1 MTENRNPNAEMSRMS
16 HRVLQPHRVSEAT
29 RYGLVTPQSV
39 SNARFGSG
47 TSERRTSYFGRS
59 SKEFLKIFAF
69 LYNLIDQ
76 SYQMPDSKFEEE
88 VPRIFKSLGYPFPL
102 SKSSMY
108 TVGAPHT
115 WPLILGALVWLM
127 DNVKLFIDYT
137 SKCYSRYLSGIDDY
151 EDLNLENLTLLKQ
164 HFGVDEAQFD
174 AFTAENRSLAEEL
187 EKLEKEKQNEPDR
200 VQALEKTKISLQ
212 KDQQKYKKYL
222 EEVEQ
227 HKALLEQRAKG
238 IKDEIESA
246 ELELDAVKEESNKL
260 QQIYDVQEVSAVDV
274 KKMNHEKN
282 ELHQATIFLSKSLED
297 AEKRMWNEE
306 IKVTKAKEM
315 LEVRLQDY
323 HTMARKLKLIPK
335 AAENAHA
342 QNFEISLLD
351 IVSGKKNLPQN
362 TEKIKLAL
370 MNLLKQINDDIEHL
384 KHKKMSV
391 QEAKEQVQTMIDDKA
406 NDVKMLK
413 EQIRK
418 VDEAIEQEKEEDNRK
433 TTKQVQELES
443 LENQRKR
450 LQKHLNDELDE
461 AIGQLKIAKYRFDEV
476 EQKTTES
483 KRKITNKLQLCLDT
497 MTQHVTS
504 LENYLVDYQKGATR
518 DCEESLKDDFL
529 KDLKSITESCKE
541 MGSSAVPVIGGIF
554 FLFIDRRYQH
564 FIGNDYLLLP
574 AGLSFAVAALL
585 ALTGIIG
592 MCFIINQSRCR
603 QGTFLYLILIL
614 FILEVTTGTLGY
626 INSVQVDTTDLDH
639 FNEIFKNY
647 TGNNSTFESRAVDR
661 LQQQGCL
668 YTLRDE
674 LRWIFLFT
682 LAWVIA
688 VCFLQSL
695 GALII
700 CLLTNSDPTQY
711 QLLNTDNFS

>member
-1 MTENRNPNAEMSRMS
+1 MSRMS
-16 HRVLQPHRVSEAT
+16 HNPNSHRTLQPHRISEAT

-47 TSERRTSYFGRS
+47 TSERRTSFFGRRTS
-59 SKEFLKIFAF
+59 SIGTFSTNIYGTCGGTEKIKDPRPLHDKAFVQQCIRQLLWIFAT
-69 LYNLIDQ
+69 Q
-76 SYQMPDSKFEEE
+76 
-88 VPRIFKSLGYPFPL
+88 
-102 SKSSMY
+102 
-108 TVGAPHT
+108 
-115 WPLILGALVWLM
+115 
-127 DNVKLFIDYT
+127 
-137 SKCYSRYLSGIDDY
+137 
-151 EDLNLENLTLLKQ
+151 Q

-174 AFTAENRSLAEEL
+174 AVTAENRNLAEEL

-200 VQALEKTKISLQ
+200 VQALEKTKVSLQ

-222 EEVEQ
+222 EEMEQ

-246 ELELDAVKEESNKL
+246 ELELDAVKEENNKL

-335 AAENAHA
+335 AAENAQA

-351 IVSGKKNLPQN
+351 IVSGKRTLSQN
-362 TEKIKLAL
+362 TEKIKLSL

-384 KHKKMSV
+384 KHKKISV
-391 QEAKEQVQTMIDDKA
+391 QEAREQVQTMIDDKA

-461 AIGQLKIAKYRFDEV
+461 AIGQLKMAKYRFDEV

-497 MTQHVTS
+497 MTQHVTN
-504 LENYLVDYQKGATR
+504 LENYLVDYQKGATK
-518 DCEESLKDDFL
+518 DYEESLKDNFL
-529 KDLKSITESCKE
+529 TDLKSIAESCEE
-541 MGSSAVPVIGGIF
+541 MVSS
-554 FLFIDRRYQH
+554 L
-564 FIGNDYLLLP
+564 
-574 AGLSFAVAALL
+574 
-585 ALTGIIG
+585 
-592 MCFIINQSRCR
+592 
-603 QGTFLYLILIL
+603 
-614 FILEVTTGTLGY
+614 
-626 INSVQVDTTDLDH
+626 
-639 FNEIFKNY
+639 
-647 TGNNSTFESRAVDR
+647 
-661 LQQQGCL
+661 
-668 YTLRDE
+668 
-674 LRWIFLFT
+674 
-682 LAWVIA
+682 
-688 VCFLQSL
+688 
-695 GALII
+695 
-700 CLLTNSDPTQY
+700 
-711 QLLNTDNFS
+711 